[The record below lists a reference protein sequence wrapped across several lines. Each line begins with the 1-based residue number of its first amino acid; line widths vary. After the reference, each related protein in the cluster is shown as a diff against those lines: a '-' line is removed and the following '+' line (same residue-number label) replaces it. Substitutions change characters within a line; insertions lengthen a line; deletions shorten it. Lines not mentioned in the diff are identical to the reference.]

1 MCQPDPLLRI
11 KTRSSLA
18 AFPTIP
24 TFPFSFPLSYTA
36 RVVPRAS
43 TGSIS
48 SAARVSTEF
57 CGTAS
62 ETDASARRPTLICSD
77 ATKCPLVEPSD
88 RGLTLMKC
96 LALQVPQRTRRPEMQ
111 DHCNPPSYPLLW
123 NAVNAHRPCR
133 SHNQKPRNRYRQL
146 STLFEEVSK
155 HRENTEKSHNSPDL
169 ASKVGVYVS
178 MNVVPLK

>member
-24 TFPFSFPLSYTA
+24 TFPFSFLLSYTA

-62 ETDASARRPTLICSD
+62 ETDASARLPTLIRSD
-77 ATKCPLVEPSD
+77 PTKCPLVEPSD
-88 RGLTLMKC
+88 WGSTLGDD
-96 LALQVPQRTRRPEMQ
+96 ADEVPGSPGRPRRRHVTAR
-111 DHCNPPSYPLLW
+111 DAGPLLPSFIPSPLE
-123 NAVNAHRPCR
+123 HGEC
-133 SHNQKPRNRYRQL
+133 Q
-146 STLFEEVSK
+146 TLPPIES
-155 HRENTEKSHNSPDL
+155 
-169 ASKVGVYVS
+169 
-178 MNVVPLK
+178 LKTDFMIDPELQTHCLK